1 MAAIIDFTIGV
12 AYGGIAGMSN
22 RKIDAVMMRF
32 AEIVYSIPYMLVVI
46 LMSITFSKQQG
57 ASLLTMVLAMT
68 ITGWVPMA
76 ILVRGQV
83 LQLKENEYVLAARSL
98 GAKKGFI
105 LIKHIIPNALG
116 PILVNMT
123 LTIPRAIFSE
133 ATLSFMNLGLQPPL
147 PSLGVLANDGLAVM
161 GIGLF
166 YQILFPALFISL
178 IMFSFNVLGD
188 GLRDALDPRLRK

>member
-98 GAKKGFI
+98 GAKKSFI
-105 LIKHIIPNALG
+105 LIKYIIPNALG

-123 LTIPRAIFSE
+123 LTILLI
-133 ATLSFMNLGLQPPL
+133 
-147 PSLGVLANDGLAVM
+147 
-161 GIGLF
+161 LF
-166 YQILFPALFISL
+166 YNYL
-178 IMFSFNVLGD
+178 I
-188 GLRDALDPRLRK
+188 